1 MVVIKRE
8 KGKTIT
14 GLLGEGQSA
23 NLPLKLKACKGA
35 SVQKNSASFQVCS
48 LCLQCLGSLTETQG
62 HCTGDH
68 KAALWPQRFAAGV
81 AQRQH
86 GRGGGRNETGLVRLK
101 SWKVTFLFLLAF

>member
-14 GLLGEGQSA
+14 GLLCEGQSV

-35 SVQKNSASFQVCS
+35 SVQKSTASFHVCS
-48 LCLQCLGSLTETQG
+48 LCLQCLGSLTETQE

-81 AQRQH
+81 AQSM
-86 GRGGGRNETGLVRLK
+86 GGEVVKMKLGWSG
-101 SWKVTFLFLLAF
+101 